1 MTETYIEMLQ
11 NLELSKEDLE
21 EKIYK
26 CAKETI
32 EGFQKLYLN
41 KKEILSL
48 FNTSEHNNE
57 SWERVQ
63 ELTGLVMHTEK
74 EEQRE
79 STVKEPPKILI
90 EAYKIA
96 KNSDIILNFFTE
108 AFNPDNNCIEA
119 RYRTLTGWMMNSLY

>member
-1 MTETYIEMLQ
+1 MVNNITISLSQLSIETQEPTTNKKSKKIEMTETYIEMLQ

-57 SWERVQ
+57 SWE
-63 ELTGLVMHTEK
+63 
-74 EEQRE
+74 
-79 STVKEPPKILI
+79 
-90 EAYKIA
+90 
-96 KNSDIILNFFTE
+96 
-108 AFNPDNNCIEA
+108 
-119 RYRTLTGWMMNSLY
+119 